1 MTTLD
6 FVDTTSTSRSA
17 RSEGGARSEGAG
29 SGGAGSGGAGS
40 GGAASASTL
49 AALSRF
55 GIRLIQLH
63 DELWRVTRNSGE
75 VLGYIES
82 FIDRGAP
89 RYRAKRMFSAQRPSL
104 PLGEFWAIDDAV
116 DCFRFS

>member
-6 FVDTTSTSRSA
+6 FVDTPTSP
-17 RSEGGARSEGAG
+17 
-29 SGGAGSGGAGS
+29 
-40 GGAASASTL
+40 GAASTSSIATVSTI
-49 AALSRF
+49 ATLSRF

-82 FIDRGAP
+82 FLDRGTP
-89 RYRAKRMFSAQRPSL
+89 RFRAKRMFSAQRPSL
-104 PLGEFWAIDDAV
+104 PLGEFWVLDDAV